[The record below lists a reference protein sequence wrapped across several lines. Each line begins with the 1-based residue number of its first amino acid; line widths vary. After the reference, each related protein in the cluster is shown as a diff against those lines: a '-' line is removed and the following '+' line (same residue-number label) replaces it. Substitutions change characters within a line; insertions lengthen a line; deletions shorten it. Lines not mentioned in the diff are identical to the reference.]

1 MPYSWRFFRPVVL
14 VLILSVLIVPLA
26 PAGAQGSTAQ
36 PVVIEGTPEL
46 ESLVTAIRD
55 AYVGAHAD
63 AQVTIDS
70 SSGLRGGFQ
79 ALCNGQTDLV
89 MSTEPIT
96 DEMIAVCDGQGQ
108 GFIETVL
115 SYEAIVLLPTPEA
128 AVTCLDRS
136 VIDNAW
142 QLGAP
147 ASVTWSDLGSQAIQT
162 PVAFYGP
169 EATSPEYLLFR
180 ELEPAGDLRG
190 DIVSTPDPA
199 NIVAKVQEQGSSGF
213 GFMSLSDWDRLTSV
227 GSLSPMG
234 INDAEGNCISP
245 SRSTLEDRTY
255 PLARTDYLYVNA
267 NSAQRSDVQSFV
279 QFALSGDQ
287 GIKAIGPEQGY
298 VVADASFYENGVN
311 NVLNG
316 KTGRTFSRPV
326 SPVSVSTSEQGTVTF
341 TGTSMLVNL
350 TNPIT
355 SAFKSKYTNATITIN
370 DVGNTQGWDSFCKG
384 EADVLQSTRPATE
397 EEKALCDQ
405 NGISPY
411 ALNLGH
417 EALVFAVPSSNTWA
431 ECLNADLVTKMLA
444 AGTQDAPA
452 PMKWS
457 DLNPDWP
464 DKTLLLVVPPLST
477 GETDYLTFT
486 LLHNLSFVVRMDMTE
501 SSDPLYRAQ
510 GVANTDN
517 GLTYGWWSDF
527 QGSQASIKLLQVDGG
542 SGCVAPSPQTFQDG
556 TYPLAFPVSYYF
568 SQKAFSN
575 PLTPALLWF
584 FFDQTSLDTIAKH
597 PFAGLDMEALQG
609 NQRDDVYNLL
619 AEYEKQAAEAAPT
632 ATPGPTQEVT
642 PGATPEGT
650 QPATQAPT
658 AEVTVTATQEPTQA
672 ATAEGSPTVTEEPT
686 QAPTAEVTAT
696 ATQEPTQ
703 APTAE
708 ATASSTS
715 VPEPTETSTTAP

>member
-26 PAGAQGSTAQ
+26 PAGAQGGTAE
-36 PVVIEGTPEL
+36 PIVIEGTPEI
-46 ESLVTAIRD
+46 ESLVTAVRD
-55 AYVGAHAD
+55 AYVSAHAD

-128 AVTCLDRS
+128 ALTCLDRS

-147 ASVTWSDLGSQAIQT
+147 ETVSWGDLGSGALQT

-234 INDAEGNCISP
+234 IKDAEGNCITP

-267 NSAQRSDVQSFV
+267 KSAQKPDVQSFV
-279 QFALSGDQ
+279 QFALSDDQ
-287 GIKAIGPEQGY
+287 GIKAIGPAQGY
-298 VVADASFYENGVN
+298 VVADALFYQNGVN
-311 NVLNG
+311 NILNG

-326 SPVSVSTSEQGTVTF
+326 LPVSVSTAEQGTVTF
-341 TGTSMLVNL
+341 TGTSMLVSL

-355 SAFKSKYTNATITIN
+355 SAFKSKYTNATVTIN
-370 DVGNTQGWDSFCKG
+370 NVGNTQGWDSFCKG
-384 EADVLQSTRPATE
+384 EADVLQSTRPATADE
-397 EEKALCDQ
+397 TALCEQ
-405 NGISPY
+405 NGINPY
-411 ALNLGH
+411 ALSLGN
-417 EALVFAVPSSNTWA
+417 EALVFAVPSSNIWV

-444 AGTQDAPA
+444 AGTQDAP
-452 PMKWS
+452 PPTKWS
-457 DLNPDWP
+457 DLNSDWP
-464 DKTLLLVVPPLST
+464 DKALLLVVPPLST

-486 LLHNLSFVVRMDMTE
+486 LLHNLSFVLRMDMTE

-527 QGSQASIKLLQVDGG
+527 QGSQASIKLLQVDVGN
-542 SGCVAPSPQTFQDG
+542 GCVAPSPETFQDG
-556 TYPLAFPVSYYF
+556 TYPLSFPVSYYV

-575 PLTPALLWF
+575 PLARALLWY
-584 FFDQTSLDTIAKH
+584 FFDQASLTTIAKH

-619 AEYEKQAAEAAPT
+619 AEYEKQAAEAVPT
-632 ATPGPTQEVT
+632 ATPGATQEGT
-642 PGATPEGT
+642 PGATPEAT
-650 QPATQAPT
+650 RPATQAPT
-658 AEVTVTATQEPTQA
+658 SDVT
-672 ATAEGSPTVTEEPT
+672 PTVTVEPT
-686 QAPTAEVTAT
+686 QAPTAEVAAT
-696 ATQEPTQ
+696 ATVEPTQ
-703 APTAE
+703 APAAE
-708 ATASSTS
+708 ATASPAPAPETTE
-715 VPEPTETSTTAP
+715 VPTTAP